1 MAILTGINTRLSG
14 SVGDWNFR
22 NRAGKTVAT
31 QKVPA
36 KSSAKRTMA
45 VMKRRVQWSNLVNI
59 WKAFSGTLKPS
70 FEGKAQG
77 VSDFNEFIAANVG
90 LVPVYL
96 TKTEARANGAVV
108 APLQVTRGSLRTVEH
123 TMDVPGKVV
132 TDIAVGD
139 LAIDGDTS
147 VADFSRAV
155 VANSE
160 GYAYGDQV
168 SCYLLVQNVNPD
180 SGVPFVT
187 VKAFEVTLGVEDE
200 STMLSSLVD
209 INYFKSV
216 DGKLGNGAA
225 FVGGIAYVHSRKSPA
240 GTKVSTQRIVV
251 NNSTLAA
258 YQTAAARDKAV
269 LSYGGLTGD
278 DFLTPNDPDE
288 VAPVRP

>member
-1 MAILTGINTRLSG
+1 MAILRGIGTRLRG
-14 SVGDWNFR
+14 SAGDWTFSEN
-22 NRAGKTVAT
+22 GGDTVAK

-36 KSSAKRTMA
+36 KSNAKRTMA
-45 VMKRRVQWSNLVNI
+45 SMKNRVQWGNLVNF
-59 WKAFSGTLKPS
+59 WKAFGGTLKPS
-70 FEGKAQG
+70 FENKAPR
-77 VSDFNEFIAANVG
+77 VSDYNAFIAANIG

-96 TKTEARANGAVV
+96 TKTERRANGAVV
-108 APLQVTRGSLRTVEH
+108 APMQITRGSLRTVEH

-160 GYAYGDQV
+160 DYAYGDQI
-168 SCYLLVQNVNPD
+168 SCYVMLQNVNPD

-187 VKAFEVTLGVEDE
+187 VKAFEVTLGVDDE
-200 STMLSSLVD
+200 STMLSQVVD
-209 INYFKSV
+209 INYFKSI

-225 FVGGIAYVHSRKSPA
+225 FVGGIAYVHSRKSPS

-251 NNSTLAA
+251 NNTALAA

-269 LSYGGLTGD
+269 LSYGGISGN
-278 DFLTPNDPDE
+278 DFLTPNDTDT
-288 VAPVRP
+288 VAPAA